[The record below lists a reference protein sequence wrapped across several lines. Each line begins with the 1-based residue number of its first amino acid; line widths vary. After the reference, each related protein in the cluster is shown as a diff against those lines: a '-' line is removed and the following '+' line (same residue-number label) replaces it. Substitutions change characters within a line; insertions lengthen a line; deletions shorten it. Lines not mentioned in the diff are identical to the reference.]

1 MAKWTKR
8 NNPHTW
14 STGMAKKTSHAGM
27 VRYVAPR
34 ASAPI
39 IIRSSPRS
47 APKKK
52 HHHRKGKGGGGALT
66 QGRMVELA
74 LGGAAY
80 GFIEKS
86 FGAQLPTLPI
96 IGRAGTLT
104 LIAYYMAKGKGGLMR
119 DVAICGAVLSGY
131 QIGSTGKIQ
140 GDVMGGIAAQI

>member
-14 STGMAKKTSHAGM
+14 SKGMAKTRSAGM

-39 IIRSSPRS
+39 IIRSSPRA

-52 HHHRKGKGGGGALT
+52 HHGRKHHGGGGALT
-66 QGRMVELA
+66 QSRMIELA
-74 LGGAAY
+74 IGGAAY
-80 GFIEKS
+80 GFIEKQ

-96 IGRAGTLT
+96 VGRAGTLT
-104 LIAYYMAKGKGGLMR
+104 LIAYYMSKGKGGLMR

-131 QIGSTGKIQ
+131 QIGTTGKIS

>member
-1 MAKWTKR
+1 MAKTK
-8 NNPHTW
+8 
-14 STGMAKKTSHAGM
+14 SAGM

-52 HHHRKGKGGGGALT
+52 HHRRHGGHGGGALNT
-66 QGRMVELA
+66 NRMVQLA
-74 LGGAAY
+74 LGGAVY
-80 GFIEKS
+80 GFIEKQ
-86 FGAQLPTLPI
+86 FGSQLPTLPI
-96 IGRAGTLT
+96 VGRAGTIT
-104 LIAYYMAKGKGGLMR
+104 LAAYYMAKGKGGIMR

-140 GDVMGGIAAQI
+140 GDVMGGGIAAQI

>member
-14 STGMAKKTSHAGM
+14 SKGMAKTRSAGM

-39 IIRSSPRS
+39 IIRSSPRA

-52 HHHRKGKGGGGALT
+52 KHHRKGHGGGALT
-66 QGRMVELA
+66 QTRMIELA
-74 LGGAAY
+74 VGGAAY
-80 GFIEKS
+80 GFIEKQ

-96 IGRAGTLT
+96 VGRAGTLT
-104 LIAYYMAKGKGGLMR
+104 LLAYYMAKGKGGIMR

-131 QIGSTGKIQ
+131 QIGSTGKIS
-140 GDVMGGIAAQI
+140 GDVMGIAAQI